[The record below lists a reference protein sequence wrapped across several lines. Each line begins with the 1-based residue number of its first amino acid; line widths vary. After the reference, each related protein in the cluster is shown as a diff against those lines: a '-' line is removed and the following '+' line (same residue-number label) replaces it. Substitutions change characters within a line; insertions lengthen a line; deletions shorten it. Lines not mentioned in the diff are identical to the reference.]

1 VVCKWSYVKE
11 KPMCAEPKKISD
23 DIQEI
28 RQTAQKYQTVKGVI
42 NLLFMAAKNQT
53 MYPENHVIYQE
64 SLQAVVSRLN
74 PFLTNYG
81 DLRLDVEKD
90 RLLYEDET
98 VYQDD
103 SKRDKLAYPLFRD
116 GIQWMEF
123 QAGIESTEISDLIKI
138 LNQYR
143 KLHEE
148 PKGDLVTALWE
159 KDFTHMQY
167 AATDVLWKAE
177 TVKDFSF
184 FSLTGGENQDA
195 DGHGVEDTASQGATD
210 VAEAADDDRQDTAD
224 TTGVRDTAG
233 DMALPIM
240 DRTIWEMTPEELRR
254 LEEMVEEEETQTS
267 TEDVL
272 DVLWMILGT
281 QDEPEDYAIVLE
293 FIKEEFKATLA
304 QGEFRIALD
313 FLASL
318 KKTYQTSKTEKP
330 WAQPLLRRF
339 FVDIADPQILG
350 VVKEVLP
357 SLDTHRADQVDVFRK
372 LLLSLPPVSITAI
385 GPMLMEKLSASLER
399 QLMEIIGSLAKRDI
413 KPLESLL
420 DRSEEDLVKKLVYIL
435 GHIDG
440 EKPRQI
446 LIKMADHPSARVRLE
461 ALKALKRRNKNMT
474 KELFHLINDPV
485 LTIRRMMWNHLEAYK
500 NEETGNLILDY
511 FQQKKILYRDDH
523 QILSCFKTL
532 GCCGMVSSIPFLGE
546 TLLGKGWDFAS
557 ERSLWRQGAA
567 LALLELNTQEAR
579 DVLKKAAKSLFP
591 SVRSAYQKA
600 LKDHQ

>member
-1 VVCKWSYVKE
+1 
-11 KPMCAEPKKISD
+11 MRANPKKVSG

-28 RQTAQKYQTVKGVI
+28 RQNTPKYQAVKGVI

-53 MYPENHVIYQE
+53 MYPENHVIFQE
-64 SLQAVVSRLN
+64 SLQAVASRLN
-74 PFLTNYG
+74 SFLINYG
-81 DLRLDVEKD
+81 DLRLEVEKD

-103 SKRDKLAYPLFRD
+103 SKEDKLVYPLFRD

-123 QAGIESTEISDLIKI
+123 QAGIESAEISDFIKI

-143 KLHEE
+143 RLHEE

-159 KDFTHMQY
+159 KDFPHIQY

-195 DGHGVEDTASQGATD
+195 DGHGVEDAISQGAKG
-210 VAEAADDDRQDTAD
+210 VAEATDDDRQDTAD
-224 TTGVRDTAG
+224 TTEVRDSAG
-233 DMALPIM
+233 DMALSIM
-240 DRTIWEMTPEELRR
+240 DRAIWEMTPAELQR
-254 LEEMVEEEETQTS
+254 LEEMVEEDENQTS

-272 DVLWMILGT
+272 DVLWLILGT

-313 FLASL
+313 FLANL
-318 KKTYQTSKTEKP
+318 RKTYQTGKTEKP
-330 WAQPLLRRF
+330 WAQPLLRRL

-350 VVKEVLP
+350 VVKEILP

-372 LLLSLPPVSITAI
+372 LFLSFPSVSIMAI

-399 QLMEIIGSLAKRDI
+399 LLTEIIESLAKRDI
-413 KPLESLL
+413 KPLERLL

-446 LIKMADHPSARVRLE
+446 LIKMVDHPSARVRLE
-461 ALKALKRRNKNMT
+461 ALKALERRNKNMI
-474 KELFHLINDPV
+474 KELFHLVNDPV

-511 FQQKKILYRDDH
+511 LQQKKILYRDDH

-532 GCCGMVSSIPFLGE
+532 GCCGTVSSIPFLGE
-546 TLLGKGWDFAS
+546 TLLGQGWDFGS
-557 ERSLWRQGAA
+557 ERSLRRQGAA

-579 DVLKKAAKSLFP
+579 DVLKKASKSLFP
-591 SVRSAYQKA
+591 SVRSAYQKT